1 VACTLET
8 STTLL
13 RWGWR
18 FAEHEINRETFFNHV
33 VFRWKGGAGAVQ
45 QRAGEIW
52 LRFFFTRQ
60 QRYFRILVIT
70 KELSLAGWSDQ
81 ACVSFFPSFN
91 GIITIIT
98 YCA

>member
-1 VACTLET
+1 MLFLDGKVAQ
-8 STTLL
+8 
-13 RWGWR
+13 
-18 FAEHEINRETFFNHV
+18 
-33 VFRWKGGAGAVQ
+33 VQ

-81 ACVSFFPSFN
+81 ACVSFFP
-91 GIITIIT
+91 
-98 YCA
+98 

>member
-1 VACTLET
+1 MLFLDGKVAQ
-8 STTLL
+8 
-13 RWGWR
+13 
-18 FAEHEINRETFFNHV
+18 
-33 VFRWKGGAGAVQ
+33 VQ
-45 QRAGEIW
+45 QRAGEIC
-52 LRFFFTRQ
+52 LCFFFTRQ
-60 QRYFRILVIT
+60 QRYFRIFVIT